1 MTPPLISAVIPSYN
15 HRGFIGEAIASVR
28 SQTYQPVEIVVIDD
42 GSTDG
47 SFEYIER
54 EFGGSL
60 AHLSR
65 RGNRGAHA
73 TINDAIAQARGEWI
87 AILNSDDVYAPERIA
102 RLFEFTARN
111 NHDLVFSDVSFCDER
126 GPFGH
131 AHKAVQSHARATA
144 AAERG
149 SIEQALLRGNFA
161 LTTSNLMMRKATFN
175 AIGPFRPFRYC
186 HDWDFLLR
194 AIGSARIGW
203 LRQPLLNYRLHA
215 ANTIREPDQ
224 WRHITERGLVY
235 AAFLGGAPGAATDAM
250 SHSGY
255 VLESR
260 EFAPIV
266 VSWLLSEC
274 RRIGLAAIFRELELG
289 QLHQRLREAFEPH
302 FAVQNAGLA
311 VRDIEKNL
319 NMGLLKNTLARLRNL
334 TRAG

>member
-1 MTPPLISAVIPSYN
+1 M
-15 HRGFIGEAIASVR
+15 
-28 SQTYQPVEIVVIDD
+28 IDD

-47 SFEYIER
+47 SFEYIQR

-102 RLFEFTARN
+102 RLFEFTSRH

-126 GPFGH
+126 GPLGH

-149 SIEQALLRGNFA
+149 SIEQALLRGNFV
-161 LTTSNLMMRKATFN
+161 LTTSNLMMRKAAFD
-175 AIGPFRPFRYC
+175 ADRPIPAVSLLSRLGLSVAGDRQRAHRLAARAASELPAARRQ
-186 HDWDFLLR
+186 HDPR
-194 AIGSARIGW
+194 AGSM
-203 LRQPLLNYRLHA
+203 
-215 ANTIREPDQ
+215 
-224 WRHITERGLVY
+224 
-235 AAFLGGAPGAATDAM
+235 APHHGTRAGVCGVPGRAHRSAATDAM
-250 SHSGY
+250 SHSDY

-274 RRIGLAAIFRELELG
+274 RRLGFAAIFRELETG
-289 QLHQRLREAFEPH
+289 AIASSACAPRSSRISPCRMPVLRCATFRR
-302 FAVQNAGLA
+302 GSTWG
-311 VRDIEKNL
+311 R
-319 NMGLLKNTLARLRNL
+319 
-334 TRAG
+334 